1 MNTPKRRGTFI
12 SYSRR
17 DKEFALELAR
27 ELRAAG
33 CLIWLDQL
41 DIPTGA
47 RWDDEVEKALR
58 EHENFLIILTP
69 ASVSSE
75 NVKDE
80 IGYAIDHAKR
90 IMPVLL
96 EQCDVPLRLR
106 RFQYVDFTKIEFGEG
121 IRRAKQLLEDLLH
134 EQPEPA
140 ETTGPEPEPQT
151 ASDREA
157 KPARPIPETVTYKP
171 MSQSTAIIT
180 DRNGAQTIIPAD
192 TLRWCISSGEDISL
206 DNGYTITLDTIKRI
220 DIVRA
225 APAGGKTVFAITLL
239 DGATTE
245 GETLTCSFIGQTSL
259 GRFELWADQIQSIEI
274 RR

>member
-1 MNTPKRRGTFI
+1 MNTPKRHGTFI

-33 CLIWLDQL
+33 CLVWLDQL

-58 EHENFLIILTP
+58 EHEIFLIILTP

-106 RFQYVDFTKIEFGEG
+106 RFQHVDFTKIEFSEG
-121 IRRAKQLLEDLLH
+121 IRRAKQLLEDLLN
-134 EQPEPA
+134 EQFKPVEAISPEL
-140 ETTGPEPEPQT
+140 ERQK

-157 KPARPIPETVTYKP
+157 KPAHPLPKIANYKP

-180 DRNGAQTIIPAD
+180 DRDGTQTTIPAD
-192 TLRWCISSGEDISL
+192 TLRWCINSGEAISL
-206 DNGYTITLDTIKRI
+206 DNGYTITLDTIKLI

-225 APAGGKTVFAITLL
+225 TPAGGKTVFAITLL

-245 GETLTCSFIGQTSL
+245 GETFTCSFIGQTSL
-259 GRFELWADQIQSIEI
+259 GRFELWTDRIQSIEI
-274 RR
+274 LR